1 MKEDREWRVMC
12 KILIGF
18 YRKQKRDARGVLD
31 KFTVIDNYSEKYKQL
46 YLIIFLTFLGA
57 L

>member
-18 YRKQKRDARGVLD
+18 YRKQKRDAHGVLD